1 VFQPVQVI
9 FAPTSRCNLACSH
22 CRVRRGPE
30 ELSAPEASAFLERC
44 ARGGIERVGF
54 SGGEPFLRP
63 DFLAEVSRTAV
74 ASGLYFDR
82 LMTNG
87 DWFADPADLEE
98 SLSALYEAGFDGTF
112 GVSADAF
119 HDQDPGRLAA
129 FLSAVF
135 RIWGRKDCAEILSVR
150 APDEGPWLEGLRVLA
165 ERLGGRLV
173 PRTGEPRGIAD
184 AAPRREEAAAG
195 EVLDIPIL
203 RFPRSAAGTEAGWG
217 ADRWFRE
224 DFCEGPGNVFYVHPD
239 GSVAVCCGFA
249 NENPSL
255 IVGNIRDD
263 DYDSLM
269 ESARANPHVRLV
281 YEKGLDARRREL
293 EASGVKFPGMT
304 DDICF
309 FCDHLYRNKLIG
321 D

>member
-1 VFQPVQVI
+1 MFQPVQII
-9 FAPTSRCNLACSH
+9 FAPTSRCNLCCSH
-22 CRVRRGPE
+22 CRVRRGSE
-30 ELSAPEASAFLERC
+30 ELSAQEASAFLERC

-63 DFLAEVSRTAV
+63 DFLAAVCRTAV
-74 ASGLYFDR
+74 SQGLYFDR

-87 DWFADPADLEE
+87 DWFTDEGDLEGA
-98 SLSALYEAGFDGTF
+98 LSDLFEAEFDGTF
-112 GVSADAF
+112 GLSADAF
-119 HDQDPGRLAA
+119 HGQDPGRLAA
-129 FLSAVF
+129 FLTAVF

-150 APDEGPWLEGLRVLA
+150 SPDDGPWVEDMRTLA

-173 PRTGEPRGIAD
+173 LRDGEPRGIAD

-195 EVLDIPIL
+195 ETLDIPIL
-203 RFPRSAAGTEAGWG
+203 RFACSAAGTDAGWG
-217 ADRWFRE
+217 ARRWFRE

-255 IVGNIRDD
+255 IVGNILED

-269 ESARANPHVRLV
+269 KSAEKNPHVRLA
-281 YEKGLDARRREL
+281 YEKGMDARRREL
-293 EASGVKFPGMT
+293 EAGGVKFPGMT

-309 FCDHLYRNKLIG
+309 FCDYLYRNKLIG

>member
-1 VFQPVQVI
+1 MFQPVQII
-9 FAPTSRCNLACSH
+9 FSPTSRCNLACSH
-22 CRVRRGPE
+22 CRVRRGPA
-30 ELSAPEASAFLERC
+30 ELSAAEASAFLERC

-54 SGGEPFLRP
+54 SGGEPFLRSE
-63 DFLAEVSRTAV
+63 FLVEVSRTSV
-74 ASGLYFDR
+74 SQGLYFDR

-87 DWFADPADLEE
+87 DWFADEGELEE
-98 SLSALYEAGFDGTF
+98 TLSALFDSGFDGTF
-112 GVSADAF
+112 GLSSDSF
-119 HDQDPGRLAA
+119 HGQDPERLAV

-135 RIWGRKDCAEILSVR
+135 RIWNRKDCAEILSVR
-150 APDEGPWLEGLRVLA
+150 SPDEGPWQASMRVLA

-173 PRTGEPRGIAD
+173 LRDGEPRAIAD
-184 AAPRREEAAAG
+184 AAPRGEEAAAG
-195 EVLDIPIL
+195 ETLDIPIL
-203 RFPRSAAGTEAGWG
+203 RFPYSAAGTEDGWG
-217 ADRWFRE
+217 ARRWFRE

-255 IVGNIRDD
+255 IIGNVRDD

-269 ESARANPHVRLV
+269 KSASGNPHVRLC
-281 YEKGLDARRREL
+281 YDKGLDARRREL
-293 EASGVKFPGMT
+293 ETSGTRFPGIT

-309 FCDHLYRNKLIG
+309 FCDYLYRNKLIG